1 VFLVLIVAVKLKIP
15 NTGPAS
21 YVSIGQDWVVN
32 LESMV
37 LPAVTLAI
45 GSFVL
50 YYRILRSDLISTL
63 QEEFITLARSKGI
76 SRRRIMWRHAFRPSS
91 VALVGTAGVN
101 IGGLIA
107 GGFVVQFLLQI
118 PGLGFTLIDAIN
130 LSDYLLVQ
138 GIVLVISVSVVL
150 INFLFDFLITI
161 IDPRIAR
168 D

>member
-1 VFLVLIVAVKLKIP
+1 
-15 NTGPAS
+15 
-21 YVSIGQDWVVN
+21 
-32 LESMV
+32 
-37 LPAVTLAI
+37 
-45 GSFVL
+45 
-50 YYRILRSDLISTL
+50 
-63 QEEFITLARSKGI
+63 
-76 SRRRIMWRHAFRPSS
+76 MWRHAFRPSS